1 MISTVTAYV
10 GLVSNLD
17 NPSAQIAAAID
28 MLAALPDATLR
39 AVSSFYRNPPMGPQ
53 DQPDYVNAVV
63 ALDTRLTPRALLDAM
78 QAIERAQGRDRSGLR
93 WGPRTIDLDLLVYGD
108 TVLDEDH
115 LQVPH
120 PGIAERAFVLVPLAE
135 IAPQISI
142 PGHGL
147 LSTLLAAVD
156 RVSVVPM
163 PIPSRPMPRISSTR

>member
-1 MISTVTAYV
+1 MTATVTAYL
-10 GLVSNLD
+10 GLGSNLKD
-17 NPSAQIAAAID
+17 PAAQIVAAID
-28 MLAALPDATLR
+28 RLAALPGSMLR

-63 ALDTRLTPRALLDAM
+63 ALDTGLAPRALLEAM
-78 QAIERAQGRDRSGLR
+78 QAIERAQGRDRGGLR

-108 TVLDEDH
+108 AVLDEDH
-115 LQVPH
+115 LKVPH

-142 PGHGL
+142 PGHGA

-156 RVSVVPM
+156 RASVVPM
-163 PIPSRPMPRISSTR
+163 LIPTRPMPRISSTR